1 MRHERGRSSAVARS
15 HAKLRRMDAR
25 SRITPPPEGALIAD
39 ALKRAR
45 ISGRQAAADAGM
57 SDARWRQITK
67 GYQSVQGNHSPVRAP
82 AETLARMALV
92 VDVTPDQLREA
103 GREDAANELV
113 QLLER
118 RTREQQSRTGAY
130 APPIDA
136 VTAIMAAL
144 SPEEQEEVIRRLRG
158 RSTPPSGAS
167 SEQQRRT
174 G

>member
-1 MRHERGRSSAVARS
+1 
-15 HAKLRRMDAR
+15 
-25 SRITPPPEGALIAD
+25 
-39 ALKRAR
+39 
-45 ISGRQAAADAGM
+45 M

-67 GYQSVQGNHSPVRAP
+67 GYQSVQGHHSPVRAP
-82 AETLARMALV
+82 AETLARMALA
-92 VDVTPDQLREA
+92 VDVTPDELREA
-103 GREDAANELV
+103 GREDAATELI

-118 RTREQQSRTGAY
+118 RTREQQSRAGAY

-158 RSTPPSGAS
+158 RATPPSGAS
-167 SEQQRRT
+167 SEQRRRT